1 MANLVRIILVLSLA
15 TVSATKAYATP
26 KSRSTLTLDT
36 PIEAKDNWAPFEHS
50 IMAEESRDRV
60 GGLSYV
66 LSGSI
71 ALIGGF
77 VGQSVATDPLEKGT
91 YALFQTIGI
100 ASVGY
105 GIYTWKIGNED
116 RFMYDV
122 LRNTQNLTPDVRNF
136 VLQSYYREKKERESN
151 ERLVKALTHGLI
163 AALNIYNATQQ
174 TPGPVQTGLYFIGG
188 VNLLAAVSFTIP

>member
-1 MANLVRIILVLSLA
+1 MVRIIFFALIGSLSF
-15 TVSATKAYATP
+15 SAGAAPYQETK
-26 KSRSTLTLDT
+26 TLWL
-36 PIEAKDNWAPFEHS
+36 PFEHS
-50 IMAEESRDRV
+50 VLVDESRDRV
-60 GGLSYV
+60 SGLSYV

-105 GIYTWKIGNED
+105 GVYTWKIGNED
-116 RFMYDV
+116 RFIYDI
-122 LRNTQNLTPDVRNF
+122 LKNAKDLSPDARNIM
-136 VLQSYYREKKERESN
+136 LQSYYRERKERESN

-163 AALNIYNATQQ
+163 AVLNVYNATQQ

-188 VNLLAAVSFTIP
+188 VNLLAAVSFSVP